1 VTSILGD
8 WKLDAAL
15 GSCLLLGLRHGF
27 DYDHLA
33 AISDIT
39 AVQRNW
45 RTGLRLGMT
54 YALGHAFTVAALGIA
69 VLELHMGLPEG
80 LDHWTERL
88 IGLTLIVLGI
98 GVVAGILR
106 KDAHGHNHSRI
117 ESRLAIAING
127 VLWLAWQV
135 RRCWNPQAPKPDR
148 FQWMYTGKSVFLI
161 GVLHGVGAETPSQ
174 LALFFLT
181 ANLGGTSRGIMGLAA
196 SSAFPTTCRRSASG
210 PPLRHGSVQSVP
222 PKVTHLLVPGP
233 PSPQITRVVGGVKQD
248 RPQPA
253 DSAGWRRRT
262 DRPMSP
268 RPLYPHV
275 IKIAQKD
282 HPPRGDYDGQ
292 RYRRDVFRV
301 TTILSISKL
310 ISSLQQTL
318 CRPRLGRIRVT
329 G

>member
-1 VTSILGD
+1 LSCKYLILGCVTPLFGD

-45 RTGLRLGMT
+45 WSGLRLGMT
-54 YALGHAFTVAALGIA
+54 YALGHAFTVAALGVA
-69 VLELHMGLPEG
+69 VLQLHMGLPEG

-106 KDAHGHNHSRI
+106 KDAHGHPHNRV

-127 VLWLAWQV
+127 VLWMAWKV
-135 RRCWNPQAPKPDR
+135 RRMWNSEAPRPDR

-161 GVLHGVGAETPSQ
+161 GMLHGIGAETPSQ

-181 ANLGGTSRGIMGLAA
+181 ANLGGTSRGMLGLAA
-196 SSAFPTTCRRSASG
+196 FAIGLVAMNSLMTASMGGAFRAS
-210 PPLRHGSVQSVP
+210 RHHPRFYRVIAWTGAIYSCGIGLVF
-222 PKVTHLLVPGP
+222 LLG
-233 PSPQITRVVGGVKQD
+233 IADKL
-248 RPQPA
+248 PA
-253 DSAGWRRRT
+253 
-262 DRPMSP
+262 
-268 RPLYPHV
+268 
-275 IKIAQKD
+275 
-282 HPPRGDYDGQ
+282 
-292 RYRRDVFRV
+292 
-301 TTILSISKL
+301 LS
-310 ISSLQQTL
+310 
-318 CRPRLGRIRVT
+318 
-329 G
+329 

>member
-1 VTSILGD
+1 MPLGPNRACLILGDVTQLLGD

-45 RTGLRLGMT
+45 RSGLRLGTT

-69 VLELHMGLPEG
+69 VLELHMGLPQG

-106 KDAHGHNHSRI
+106 KDAHGHSHSRI

-127 VLWLAWQV
+127 VLWLFWQI
-135 RRCWNPQAPKPDR
+135 RRLWNHEAPRPQR
-148 FQWMYTGKSVFLI
+148 FQWMYTGRSVFVI
-161 GVLHGVGAETPSQ
+161 GILHGVGAETPSQ

-181 ANLGGTSRGIMGLAA
+181 ANLGGTSRGMLGLAA
-196 SSAFPTTCRRSASG
+196 FSIGLVAMNALMTASLGGAFKVSG
-210 PPLRHGSVQSVP
+210 HHPAFYRAIAWTGAAYSCIIGLIF
-222 PKVTHLLVPGP
+222 LLGI
-233 PSPQITRVVGGVKQD
+233 SDKL
-248 RPQPA
+248 PA
-253 DSAGWRRRT
+253 
-262 DRPMSP
+262 
-268 RPLYPHV
+268 
-275 IKIAQKD
+275 
-282 HPPRGDYDGQ
+282 
-292 RYRRDVFRV
+292 
-301 TTILSISKL
+301 
-310 ISSLQQTL
+310 
-318 CRPRLGRIRVT
+318 LG
-329 G
+329 

>member
-1 VTSILGD
+1 VTAAIGD

-54 YALGHAFTVAALGIA
+54 YAVGHAVTVAALGIA

-80 LDHWTERL
+80 LDNWTERL

-106 KDAHGHNHSRI
+106 RDAHGHKHSRV

-127 VLWLAWQV
+127 FLWMAWKV
-135 RRCWNPQAPKPDR
+135 RRLWNPHASRPDR
-148 FQWMYTGKSVFLI
+148 FQWMYNGKSVLVI
-161 GVLHGVGAETPSQ
+161 GMLHGVGAETPSQ

-181 ANLGGTSRGIMGLAA
+181 ANLGGTSRGLLGLAA
-196 SSAFPTTCRRSASG
+196 FAVGLVAMNALMTASMGGAF
-210 PPLRHGSVQSVP
+210 
-222 PKVTHLLVPGP
+222 
-233 PSPQITRVVGGVKQD
+233 
-248 RPQPA
+248 
-253 DSAGWRRRT
+253 SAGGRH
-262 DRPMSP
+262 PG
-268 RPLYPHV
+268 LYHV
-275 IKIAQKD
+275 IAWTGAAYSFII
-282 HPPRGDYDGQ
+282 GC
-292 RYRRDVFRV
+292 VF
-301 TTILSISKL
+301 LFGMSDKL
-310 ISSLQQTL
+310 
-318 CRPRLGRIRVT
+318 PALG
-329 G
+329 

>member
-1 VTSILGD
+1 MISILGD

-45 RTGLRLGMT
+45 RSGMRLGMT
-54 YALGHAFTVAALGIA
+54 YALGHACTVATLGVA
-69 VLELHMGLPEG
+69 VLQLHMGLPQG

-88 IGLTLIVLGI
+88 IGLTLIVLGL

-106 KDAHGHNHSRI
+106 KDAHGHKHGRI

-127 VLWLAWQV
+127 VLWMAWRV
-135 RRCWNPQAPKPDR
+135 RWMLNRETPRPER

-181 ANLGGTSRGIMGLAA
+181 ANLGGTSRGMLGLAA
-196 SSAFPTTCRRSASG
+196 FAIGLVAMNALMTASMGGAFRASG
-210 PPLRHGSVQSVP
+210 QH
-222 PKVTHLLVPGP
+222 
-233 PSPQITRVVGGVKQD
+233 
-248 RPQPA
+248 
-253 DSAGWRRRT
+253 
-262 DRPMSP
+262 P
-268 RPLYPHV
+268 RFYHV
-275 IKIAQKD
+275 IAWTGAAYSCII
-282 HPPRGDYDGQ
+282 GFIFLFG
-292 RYRRDVFRV
+292 
-301 TTILSISKL
+301 ISDRL
-310 ISSLQQTL
+310 PSL
-318 CRPRLGRIRVT
+318 G
-329 G
+329 